1 SDTLSFLFRFNGGYS
16 EVQFIES
23 VGSQAVYISPLVG
36 SLFDVEFANIR
47 LFVENYNNKYYD
59 HKSKPLII
67 NKVVLAAEKMSSRQV
82 RSFIGNAACW
92 FIPIISIYNYVI
104 QGNCNQA
111 DRFINNTV
119 AFFANNDNKILQI
132 SGSAKPLPKKN
143 TNNTMEF
150 ETSIT
155 DISSDIEATLTH
167 INVDM
172 WSKALTIPA
181 TALACKV
188 PMKEQLLPNLRI
200 RRDLTPNCVDWTLSI
215 LTDFTLLFGDSV
227 DHWNAENFGRVI
239 EHIIKEGNIDDTQT
253 NGLVETRLIES
264 VQAHL
269 AENAAGFLHIKT
281 AFDFSQLSYANYLRQ
296 HDADNSAHSPAV
308 AQELS
313 LGRYELALPN
323 FQFTVTPPRIR
334 RGGNWVEDSE
344 LNFDIEVISGTTDN
358 TLAARLNIIPVIN
371 QWRKVYHQAK
381 QPSLTVPASG
391 ENMDDPVSKDDKV
404 LTDTGA
410 SSSAGRR
417 GINDAVTTGDGVI
430 EAARIVSDVAQSWL
444 RTSSD
449 DYIYVVVRLSGQII
463 SITMAI
469 DINEFDVG
477 ISGSLTHPDYVLH
490 PEAEGTIRGAGTAA
504 IRALAEHLSK
514 KGKRA
519 LVSDVISKPS
529 AIVKKKVGFKF
540 IDEL

>member
-1 SDTLSFLFRFNGGYS
+1 
-16 EVQFIES
+16 
-23 VGSQAVYISPLVG
+23 
-36 SLFDVEFANIR
+36 
-47 LFVENYNNKYYD
+47 
-59 HKSKPLII
+59 
-67 NKVVLAAEKMSSRQV
+67 
-82 RSFIGNAACW
+82 
-92 FIPIISIYNYVI
+92 
-104 QGNCNQA
+104 
-111 DRFINNTV
+111 
-119 AFFANNDNKILQI
+119 
-132 SGSAKPLPKKN
+132 
-143 TNNTMEF
+143 MEF

-334 RGGNWVEDSE
+334 RGG
-344 LNFDIEVISGTTDN
+344 IG
-358 TLAARLNIIPVIN
+358 
-371 QWRKVYHQAK
+371 
-381 QPSLTVPASG
+381 
-391 ENMDDPVSKDDKV
+391 
-404 LTDTGA
+404 
-410 SSSAGRR
+410 
-417 GINDAVTTGDGVI
+417 
-430 EAARIVSDVAQSWL
+430 
-444 RTSSD
+444 
-449 DYIYVVVRLSGQII
+449 
-463 SITMAI
+463 
-469 DINEFDVG
+469 
-477 ISGSLTHPDYVLH
+477 
-490 PEAEGTIRGAGTAA
+490 
-504 IRALAEHLSK
+504 
-514 KGKRA
+514 
-519 LVSDVISKPS
+519 
-529 AIVKKKVGFKF
+529 
-540 IDEL
+540 